1 MDGSLIGKGYKTVYE
16 VFEDGYIIN
25 FKPLDKV
32 GEGRIKITNL
42 SLGTHEVYKGD
53 LYFRD
58 ATGCYIGE
66 SFEGTVDVNE
76 RIRCFI
82 KDLPKCG

>member
-1 MDGSLIGKGYKTVYE
+1 MDGSLIGKGYETEYE
-16 VFEDGYIIN
+16 VFNGGYIIN
-25 FKPLDKV
+25 FKPVDKL
-32 GEGRIKITNL
+32 GEGSIKITNL
-42 SLGTHEVYKGD
+42 IIGTHEVYKGD

-58 ATGCYIGE
+58 AEGCYIGE
-66 SFEGTVDVNE
+66 SFEGAVDVNE